1 MQHDIETLWQQDK
14 DHFVHPFTDFSDFHQ
29 SGCDIIAHSE
39 GAYIYDIKENKYLDG
54 IAGLWCVNIGH
65 GRAELG
71 QVMAE
76 QATKMAYYSPFNN
89 LSNIPAIQL
98 SAKLASLAPDNLNHV
113 FYSCGGSVAND
124 QAIRIVHYY
133 FNQIGKA
140 SKKKIIS
147 RHSGYHGT
155 TYMASTLTGTVG
167 NNEGFDVVNNLVTH
181 ISEANCYRMPKGM
194 NEAEYCDYLVKDF
207 ETNLSE
213 MGGADQVAAFI
224 AEPIMGAGGV
234 LVAPDGYHKRIF
246 DLCKAN
252 DILFISDEV
261 VTAFGRLGH
270 FFASE
275 AVFGIKPDI
284 IICAKGLTSGY
295 IPLGATLLSDEIYDV
310 IKKPQAK
317 GAVFSTGFTYSGHP
331 VACAVALKNIEI
343 MEREKICE
351 NVLEVGPYLEQQLR
365 TLKDLPI
372 VGDVRGSHF
381 MMCIESVANKE
392 TKELIPYEANVGKR
406 IAAHCQKRGL
416 IVRPIA
422 HLNVLSPPLIWT
434 RDTVDE
440 VVSILRSAILS
451 TIEDLK
457 TDKYL

>member
-351 NVLEVGPYLEQQLR
+351 NVLAVGPYLEQQLK